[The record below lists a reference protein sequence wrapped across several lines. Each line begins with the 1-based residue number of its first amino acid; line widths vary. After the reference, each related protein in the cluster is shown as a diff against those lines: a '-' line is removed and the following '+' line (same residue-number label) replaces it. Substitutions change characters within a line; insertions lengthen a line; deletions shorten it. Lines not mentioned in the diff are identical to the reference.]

1 MKNKFILSFCAALG
15 ISLPFMFTNSDVQAF
30 TIKENDG
37 NYALVMNIKSS
48 DKDAHI
54 DYLKSKIVTFDFDE
68 GETGVKLSDLTQGI
82 VPFNGENEFSG
93 WALSSDSTEA
103 ASEDTIFTKSDF
115 NVSGR
120 VNGVNFENGKNV
132 YALFNG
138 KSLKDSDNCYLTLD
152 AYGGKMP
159 DGNESLRL
167 VIKRNGFTKVEL
179 GQYTP
184 QREECNFFGW
194 GLDGKIVNS
203 IDKNYFNKNDVVKVT
218 ALYKS
223 TTFYGVDENGLLN
236 KPGLDNDQKPKG
248 YILTLDANGGIIDD
262 VSSKEYDYLDDGS
275 SGTEMYVFHYIPERK
290 GYKFT
295 GWNSE
300 RDGSGKPCASIY
312 CDKWTNGSTEYH
324 KSYPIKGQNRYANLT
339 LYATWEKASEDEDK
353 DGNKEIL
360 TRSESEL
367 EGSLTFEEYDPDDT
381 YTLDIKKLE
390 IPENFANTDIKLIVD
405 INMIN
410 KNSEIVEVNGI
421 KMKIK
426 IKLPEELK
434 GYDNYEVVYINSRTG
449 NIKET
454 LPATIED
461 GYIVFE
467 TTHLSQYGI
476 IAKKIEKNDPEKDD
490 DKSSEEIEDKDK
502 NQDEN
507 IDLDKDDETDLNDGE
522 NIDSNKGNEDENNT
536 EPENEESFENFITG
550 DATTPLLIIFSAIS
564 VGMMAFPIL
573 NKRK

>member
-1 MKNKFILSFCAALG
+1 MKNKFILSIFSALG
-15 ISLPFMFTNSDVQAF
+15 ISLPFMFTNSDVHAF

-93 WALSSDSTEA
+93 WALSPGSTEA
-103 ASEDTIFTKSDF
+103 APKDTIFTKSDF
-115 NVSGR
+115 NVSGK

-138 KSLKDSDNCYLTLD
+138 KSLDDSDNCYLTLD
-152 AYGGKMP
+152 AYGGKIL
-159 DGNESLRL
+159 DENESLRL
-167 VIKRNGFTKVEL
+167 VIKRDGFTKVEL

-194 GLDGKIVNS
+194 GLDGKIVDL
-203 IDKNYFNKNDVVKVT
+203 IDKSYFNKNNVVKVT

-223 TTFYGVDENGLLN
+223 TTFYGVDEKGLLN
-236 KPGLDNDQKPKG
+236 KPGLNNDQKPKG
-248 YILTLDANGGIIDD
+248 YVLILDANGGTIDE
-262 VSSKEYDYLDDGS
+262 VSSKKYDYLDGGN
-275 SGTEMYVFHYIPERK
+275 SGTEMYIFHYIPERK

-295 GWNSE
+295 GWNSKQN
-300 RDGSGKPCASIY
+300 GLGKQCDSIY
-312 CDKWTNGSTEYH
+312 WRNWKNESNEYK
-324 KSYPIKGQNRYANLT
+324 KSVPIEGKSRYANLT
-339 LYATWEKASEDEDK
+339 LYATWEKALEDEGE

-390 IPENFANTDIKLIVD
+390 IPENFANTDIKLIVE
-405 INMIN
+405 INLIN
-410 KNSEIVEVNGI
+410 KNSEIVEINGI

-476 IAKKIEKNDPEKDD
+476 ITKKIEKNDPEKDD
-490 DKSSEEIEDKDK
+490 DKSSEEIEDKD
-502 NQDEN
+502 E
-507 IDLDKDDETDLNDGE
+507 DDETDLNDGE

-564 VGMMAFPIL
+564 IGMVAFPIL
-573 NKRK
+573 NKIK